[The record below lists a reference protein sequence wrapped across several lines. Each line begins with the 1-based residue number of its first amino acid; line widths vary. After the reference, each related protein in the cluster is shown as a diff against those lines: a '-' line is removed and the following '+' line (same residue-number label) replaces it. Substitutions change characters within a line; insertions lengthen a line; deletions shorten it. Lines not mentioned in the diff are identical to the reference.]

1 MAFSSPEQ
9 DCRLGCLRQT
19 VPLADASVP
28 TLAGE
33 RLVPQSKLGNAADI
47 NFVLTSLE
55 QGANQRSQG
64 NLRSGRNFAMRNHAV
79 KIAVGP
85 LVVAAIIALFSTRA
99 DAQEK
104 IWKHGLINAKA
115 DAGIFLMVSTRDF
128 AKKEGLK
135 LEVSQFKDDQLALK
149 ALIAGEL
156 DSFEGGPQ
164 GVFAADAKGGDVKLL
179 GCHWVVVPHGIYA
192 SDKIS
197 KVQDLKGKQIAV
209 SAPNSMPDMLARS
222 ALAKFGVSD
231 TEVKLAAVGGDRDR
245 YQALVGGVVDA
256 AVVSNEY
263 QPIAPKDV
271 HLVIAGRD
279 AVPNFLRVCII
290 SSAAK
295 LKARGDDAVKFLAAE
310 MNALKYA
317 LSHKAETVAL
327 TKKVTHEKP
336 DDPRAAFVYDDAVE
350 HHAVDPTLPLPKQKF
365 EWIEDQLVKAHKLNK
380 ALPVEQVT
388 APEYREK
395 ALKLAGHS

>member
-1 MAFSSPEQ
+1 
-9 DCRLGCLRQT
+9 
-19 VPLADASVP
+19 
-28 TLAGE
+28 
-33 RLVPQSKLGNAADI
+33 
-47 NFVLTSLE
+47 
-55 QGANQRSQG
+55 
-64 NLRSGRNFAMRNHAV
+64 MR
-79 KIAVGP
+79 
-85 LVVAAIIALFSTRA
+85 IALSNTVVVGA
-99 DAQEK
+99 LIAATTLGTLTVSAGAQERV
-104 IWKHGLINAKA
+104 WKHGLINAKA

-263 QPIAPKDV
+263 QPIAPKNI
-271 HLVIAGRD
+271 HLLVAGRD
-279 AVPNFLRVCII
+279 AVPNFLRVCMV
-290 SSAAK
+290 SSAKK
-295 LKARGDDAVKFLAAE
+295 LAERGDDAVKFLAAE
-310 MNALKYA
+310 MSALRFA
-317 LSHKAETVAL
+317 LANRDATIAL
-327 TKKVTHEKP
+327 TREIIHAKP
-336 DDPRAAFVYDDAVE
+336 DDPRPAFVYDDAMQ
-350 HHAVDPTLPLPKQKF
+350 HHAVDPALPLPAEKIQ
-365 EWIEDQLVKAHKLNK
+365 WIQEQMVKAGKLK
-380 ALPVEQVT
+380 APLDLKKVT

-395 ALKLAGHS
+395 ALKVIGH